1 MDYRS
6 PDLEATTRSR
16 IESLH
21 TAWQTQQRKG
31 GVEEEGGL
39 GEGMGASPDAGV
51 DRGGW
56 GKEGRKEG
64 ERDGRKEGGRKGGK
78 EGRKSWEIRAC
89 DDRNKG

>member
-21 TAWQTQQRKG
+21 TAWQTQQRKR

-56 GKEGRKEG
+56 REGRKEG
-64 ERDGRKEGGRKGGK
+64 RREGGRKGGGK
-78 EGRKSWEIRAC
+78 
-89 DDRNKG
+89 